1 MPDSSWEREPALRHP
16 TTSTPNTTAISS
28 REWIPA
34 SFRKSRAFPFAI
46 LCLLFVVCLEVL
58 DILVRRNHGLP
69 ADNQNSFRAAK
80 YLPTIGVVA
89 LGFAWKA
96 LVGDIKNI
104 TPWSQMSI
112 KWSKGS
118 HSVLLDY
125 ITNIEVTSLIH
136 AGRNGHW
143 LVFAA
148 LTIGFLCGASV
159 SLANS
164 LVFIDLFSHTS
175 VDTTFTEASQ
185 FFFNNALELSNGTL
199 PIPFDHLGAAP
210 YAAVASQ
217 RLPNGRFAPWT
228 KDVFAFDSFGAAS
241 ENLPRNSTIEATVK
255 AFSTDFNCHSLNY
268 SWEDGDFYHQLEAD
282 ASDIPGLN
290 CSLPIRQ
297 NFTTESD
304 SPLRTNV
311 KAWLNVT
318 ACAPN
323 TTENLLIGTILS
335 LEENRDCTGRTSC
348 NEGDVFYNTTDVLG
362 LVCSPKFFMQDALV
376 STNASTG
383 EVTSYQLREPR
394 DEIDIQTSVSA
405 QWLYLSNPLDAKL
418 QTIYG
423 VTYKL
428 PTGSPPVAAGYWIIN
443 AVEAISQS
451 NITVDPFFTLLVDG
465 QQQSSVEAYLQN
477 SDRLQPDLET
487 LGSNVLAE
495 VVSAFAR
502 EDVSSKIPGK
512 ISVTGPRFFIRQA
525 SLRALQAILIII
537 GCAAVMYATIVRPR
551 SILRED
557 PGSLAATAIIL
568 SHSNPEVEQILA
580 RESTSTAKHMQD
592 LLGPGAWLLR
602 HHGSA
607 VALDLQ
613 HHVGLPQEKPL
624 SPSPSGSTNHS
635 GWRPMPFHLA
645 SKIALV
651 FALIAVMVVL
661 AVLLRISQTNDGV
674 CRNTTATSN
683 AFAFVPTTILVLIG
697 YACSGVDGAARTIS
711 SYKTLWNMSG
721 PRQPKNSER
730 QPLLQNLRDVP
741 TIAVPFRATKASSY
755 GFSLTASSTAI
766 LLIPVVKIVAA
777 GLYGV
782 TMSVTT
788 ATVQSAVDTSIVT
801 HLESTYD
808 NGDSYLSVQRASQF
822 AEWSRTPSLNV
833 PRRAGI
839 LDNIVFSNLTSAGN
853 FSQSQDLSNST
864 IDAEVPAISV
874 DVKCTSVDMV
884 LDAQYMDT
892 RDCWNFSPN
901 CDSQQCSDLIFA
913 GDPSSYTNLQG
924 DGGSCSGSRPP
935 FVGLTGFGPS
945 AYRVVL
951 LDYSSIDGPIT
962 NVTPWGSTKNYTTY
976 NLTTGTVGPSVLNVS
991 LPTVLATSCALSLTA
1006 ITLHTTYS
1014 FSLSDATWNPSS
1026 YAPSSI
1032 ANARPFNAT
1041 ALPSW
1046 LRPYAYAANGTTLL
1060 DLNDLTLEAPGRLY
1074 SQSLWP
1080 TRGAS
1085 LNFFE
1090 LLAAHATYAL
1100 GDVRALLDKRNFTSA
1115 VEAMMA
1121 AYATEMLTEVRGAA
1135 AAANAAA
1142 APARVGATLRSAQSR
1157 IVQDR
1162 GSTVAV
1168 EALLALL
1175 LACVGWVFLR
1185 FPSSA
1190 VLPKS
1195 PGSVAVRMSL
1205 LAGSGLVGELRA
1217 RGAGRA
1223 EDVRGVTGRAGLGWW
1238 EGRGEEGV
1246 GGRRRRWGVDVG
1258 EGVVHRGW
1266 NDPPVEFE
1274 MVPVSPG
1281 RSLVSSMSSM
1291 SARGSDEELT
1301 GGAMRTR
1308 PGSESSGVTVIS
1320 E

>member
-1 MPDSSWEREPALRHP
+1 
-16 TTSTPNTTAISS
+16 
-28 REWIPA
+28 
-34 SFRKSRAFPFAI
+34 
-46 LCLLFVVCLEVL
+46 
-58 DILVRRNHGLP
+58 
-69 ADNQNSFRAAK
+69 
-80 YLPTIGVVA
+80 
-89 LGFAWKA
+89 
-96 LVGDIKNI
+96 
-104 TPWSQMSI
+104 
-112 KWSKGS
+112 
-118 HSVLLDY
+118 
-125 ITNIEVTSLIH
+125 
-136 AGRNGHW
+136 
-143 LVFAA
+143 
-148 LTIGFLCGASV
+148 
-159 SLANS
+159 
-164 LVFIDLFSHTS
+164 
-175 VDTTFTEASQ
+175 
-185 FFFNNALELSNGTL
+185 
-199 PIPFDHLGAAP
+199 
-210 YAAVASQ
+210 
-217 RLPNGRFAPWT
+217 
-228 KDVFAFDSFGAAS
+228 
-241 ENLPRNSTIEATVK
+241 
-255 AFSTDFNCHSLNY
+255 
-268 SWEDGDFYHQLEAD
+268 
-282 ASDIPGLN
+282 
-290 CSLPIRQ
+290 
-297 NFTTESD
+297 
-304 SPLRTNV
+304 
-311 KAWLNVT
+311 
-318 ACAPN
+318 
-323 TTENLLIGTILS
+323 
-335 LEENRDCTGRTSC
+335 
-348 NEGDVFYNTTDVLG
+348 
-362 LVCSPKFFMQDALV
+362 
-376 STNASTG
+376 
-383 EVTSYQLREPR
+383 
-394 DEIDIQTSVSA
+394 
-405 QWLYLSNPLDAKL
+405 
-418 QTIYG
+418 
-423 VTYKL
+423 
-428 PTGSPPVAAGYWIIN
+428 
-443 AVEAISQS
+443 
-451 NITVDPFFTLLVDG
+451 
-465 QQQSSVEAYLQN
+465 
-477 SDRLQPDLET
+477 
-487 LGSNVLAE
+487 
-495 VVSAFAR
+495 
-502 EDVSSKIPGK
+502 
-512 ISVTGPRFFIRQA
+512 
-525 SLRALQAILIII
+525 
-537 GCAAVMYATIVRPR
+537 
-551 SILRED
+551 
-557 PGSLAATAIIL
+557 
-568 SHSNPEVEQILA
+568 
-580 RESTSTAKHMQD
+580 
-592 LLGPGAWLLR
+592 
-602 HHGSA
+602 
-607 VALDLQ
+607 
-613 HHVGLPQEKPL
+613 
-624 SPSPSGSTNHS
+624 
-635 GWRPMPFHLA
+635 
-645 SKIALV
+645 
-651 FALIAVMVVL
+651 
-661 AVLLRISQTNDGV
+661 
-674 CRNTTATSN
+674 
-683 AFAFVPTTILVLIG
+683 
-697 YACSGVDGAARTIS
+697 
-711 SYKTLWNMSG
+711 
-721 PRQPKNSER
+721 
-730 QPLLQNLRDVP
+730 
-741 TIAVPFRATKASSY
+741 
-755 GFSLTASSTAI
+755 
-766 LLIPVVKIVAA
+766 
-777 GLYGV
+777 
-782 TMSVTT
+782 
-788 ATVQSAVDTSIVT
+788 
-801 HLESTYD
+801 
-808 NGDSYLSVQRASQF
+808 
-822 AEWSRTPSLNV
+822 
-833 PRRAGI
+833 
-839 LDNIVFSNLTSAGN
+839 
-853 FSQSQDLSNST
+853 
-864 IDAEVPAISV
+864 
-874 DVKCTSVDMV
+874 MV

-1135 AAANAAA
+1135 AAA

-1281 RSLVSSMSSM
+1281 RSLASSMSSM

>member
-1 MPDSSWEREPALRHP
+1 MPASSWEREPALRHR
-16 TTSTPNTTAISS
+16 TTSTPDATAISL

-34 SFRKSRAFPFAI
+34 SFRKSRAFPLAI

-58 DILVRRNHGLP
+58 DILARRNHGLP
-69 ADNQNSFRAAK
+69 ADNQNSFHAAK

-185 FFFNNALELSNGTL
+185 FSFNNALELSNGTL

-241 ENLPRNSTIEATVK
+241 ENLPRNSTVEATVK

-318 ACAPN
+318 ACAPK

-335 LEENRDCTGRTSC
+335 LKENRDCTGRTSC

-383 EVTSYQLREPR
+383 EITSYQLREPR
-394 DEIDIQTSVSA
+394 DEIDIHTSVSA

-477 SDRLQPDLET
+477 PDRLQPDLET

-502 EDVSSKIPGK
+502 E
-512 ISVTGPRFFIRQA
+512 
-525 SLRALQAILIII
+525 
-537 GCAAVMYATIVRPR
+537 
-551 SILRED
+551 
-557 PGSLAATAIIL
+557 
-568 SHSNPEVEQILA
+568 
-580 RESTSTAKHMQD
+580 
-592 LLGPGAWLLR
+592 
-602 HHGSA
+602 
-607 VALDLQ
+607 
-613 HHVGLPQEKPL
+613 
-624 SPSPSGSTNHS
+624 
-635 GWRPMPFHLA
+635 
-645 SKIALV
+645 
-651 FALIAVMVVL
+651 
-661 AVLLRISQTNDGV
+661 
-674 CRNTTATSN
+674 
-683 AFAFVPTTILVLIG
+683 
-697 YACSGVDGAARTIS
+697 
-711 SYKTLWNMSG
+711 
-721 PRQPKNSER
+721 
-730 QPLLQNLRDVP
+730 
-741 TIAVPFRATKASSY
+741 
-755 GFSLTASSTAI
+755 AI

-788 ATVQSAVDTSIVT
+788 ATVQPAVDTSIVT

-1014 FSLSDATWNPSS
+1014 FSPSDATWNPSS

-1032 ANARPFNAT
+1032 ANTRPFNAT

-1046 LRPYAYAANGTTLL
+1046 LRPYAYAANGTALL

-1090 LLAAHATYAL
+1090 LLAAHATYTL
-1100 GDVRALLDKRNFTSA
+1100 GDVRALLDRRNFTSA

-1135 AAANAAA
+1135 AASAAA
-1142 APARVGATLRSAQSR
+1142 APARIRATLRSAQSR

-1185 FPSSA
+1185 FPSEA

-1195 PGSVAVRMSL
+1195 PGSVAARVSL

-1223 EDVRGVTGRAGLGWW
+1223 KDVRGVTGRAGLGWW
-1238 EGRGEEGV
+1238 EGRGEEAV
-1246 GGRRRRWGVDVG
+1246 GERRRRWGVDVG

-1266 NDPPVEFE
+1266 NDPPVMAAPVEVE